1 LVFHNSFFAV
11 CFCFNEL
18 FIYEFYLSSPNF
30 FRGDNDENESNFV
43 SSMFR
48 FLGET
53 TMKMKA
59 ILLAVCFAA
68 VLAIGVN
75 SAVADDMVPGAYS
88 QQDQSVMGVGQTMV
102 QMGAQQRALTDATN
116 RASRAHMSRNSAS
129 GINVDQQFGSSQ
141 SNQSWKAAK
150 TIEEANMQTGII
162 AGDCRGENSDD
173 KYRKQMNQNRK
184 GYMKE
189 RLVSNAQCAENH
201 PTLK

>member
-1 LVFHNSFFAV
+1 MNYLFMSFTYQV
-11 CFCFNEL
+11 QT
-18 FIYEFYLSSPNF
+18 
-30 FRGDNDENESNFV
+30 
-43 SSMFR
+43 

-68 VLAIGVN
+68 VLAFGVN
-75 SAVADDMVPGAYS
+75 SAVADDVIPGQYS
-88 QQDQSVMGVGQTMV
+88 QQDQSVMSVGQTMM
-102 QMGAQQRALTDATN
+102 QMGAKQRALTDATN
-116 RASRAHMSRNSAS
+116 RASRAHRSRNDAS

-141 SNQSWKAAK
+141 QDQSWKAAK
-150 TIEEANMQTGII
+150 TIEEANMQTGLI

-189 RLVSNAQCAENH
+189 NLVPNSMCGDYH

>member
-1 LVFHNSFFAV
+1 
-11 CFCFNEL
+11 
-18 FIYEFYLSSPNF
+18 
-30 FRGDNDENESNFV
+30 
-43 SSMFR
+43 
-48 FLGET
+48 
-53 TMKMKA
+53 MKMKA

-75 SAVADDMVPGAYS
+75 SAVADDTVPGAYS
-88 QQDQSVMGVGQTMV
+88 QQDQSVMSVGQTMM
-102 QMGAQQRALTDATN
+102 QMGAKQRALTDATN
-116 RASRAHMSRNSAS
+116 RASRAHVSRSSAS

-141 SNQSWKAAK
+141 SDQSWKAAK

-162 AGDCRGENSDD
+162 AGDCRGENSDG

-189 RLVSNAQCAENH
+189 NLVPNSMCAEIH

>member
-1 LVFHNSFFAV
+1 
-11 CFCFNEL
+11 
-18 FIYEFYLSSPNF
+18 
-30 FRGDNDENESNFV
+30 
-43 SSMFR
+43 
-48 FLGET
+48 
-53 TMKMKA
+53 MKMKA

-75 SAVADDMVPGAYS
+75 SAVADDTVPGAYS
-88 QQDQSVMGVGQTMV
+88 QQDQSVMGVGQTMM
-102 QMGAQQRALTDATN
+102 QMGAKQRALTDATN
-116 RASRAHMSRNSAS
+116 RASRAHLSRSVAS

-141 SNQSWKAAK
+141 SDQSWKAAK

-189 RLVSNAQCAENH
+189 NLVPNSMCSEIH

>member
-1 LVFHNSFFAV
+1 VFVFVLMNY
-11 CFCFNEL
+11 L
-18 FIYEFYLSSPNF
+18 FMSFYLSSPNF

-43 SSMFR
+43 SSMFCR
-48 FLGET
+48 CNGYWCEQ
-53 TMKMKA
+53 
-59 ILLAVCFAA
+59 CRW
-68 VLAIGVN
+68 
-75 SAVADDMVPGAYS
+75 VPGAYS

-141 SNQSWKAAK
+141 TDQSWKAAK
-150 TIEEANMQTGII
+150 TIEEANMQTGLI
-162 AGDCRGENSDD
+162 AGDCRGDNSDD
-173 KYRKQMNQNRK
+173 KYRKQMNQSRK